1 MKSDY
6 DTALVIAQ
14 AMIQNE
20 SSGAAVTAETI
31 AAKVDLVLAINPAWR
46 SSIDRKALIA
56 HLETKFSIW
65 IGRAVTLAG
74 DDDHVAWLTASRKEG
89 WRYWPRY
96 CQMLG
101 ERWASSAVEALDTV
115 TDDILGRLEDPKRS
129 GSWDR
134 RGLVVGHVQSGK
146 TSNYCGLINKAADA
160 GYKVIIVLAG
170 LHKNLRSQTQMRLD
184 EGFLGYETMPF
195 RERPEGEMKSIG
207 VGLVDSDP
215 ALRPDYLT
223 NRADNGDF
231 SRTAANTMG
240 INPGGRPLLLVVK
253 KNPSVLRNLLFWVDR
268 ISNARDPVTNRA
280 VLVGVPLLLIDDE
293 ADNASVDT
301 GQQEFDET
309 GAPDAEH
316 DPKTINGLIRR
327 VLVSFEQSA
336 FLGYTATPF
345 ANIYIHDK
353 GRTRE
358 EGEDIF
364 PRSFIMNLPA
374 PSNYDGPV
382 RIFGLDPQDDDLG
395 SGRGLPLV
403 RQVTDHAPSLRLD
416 ERGGWMPPVHKN
428 GWQPLFEGQDVPP
441 PSIDEAIRAFLLV
454 CAVRTARGEAAAH
467 NSMLVHVTRFTSVQA
482 AVRRQVKE
490 ALTAMAR
497 RLRRGDPAMTRSF
510 QDLWERDFVPTTA
523 TVRSILRDASL
534 IDVEWAAVEQILPMV
549 SAEVEVREINGS
561 AKDILDYDTYRK
573 TGLNVI
579 AIGGDKLARGLT
591 LEGLSVSYFLRAT
604 RMYDTLMQMGRW
616 FGYHPGY
623 TDLCR
628 LYTTSDLKEWFQHI
642 TDASEELRV
651 EFDHMAAIGGT
662 PRQYGLKVRSHPVL
676 LVTSRVKMQN
686 ATTLALDFSGA
697 GQETVVFHRDP
708 AKLAMNVHATEAL
721 FSSLG
726 SCTEQSPTRRRPG
739 GTAHSWAGAR
749 LWSGIPRE
757 LVAEFLSRYSTH
769 ATAVTM
775 NSAVLSD
782 YVRSQPPGQLDRWTV
797 AVLKGDGAVLSLG
810 GEQTASVV
818 RAANERAYDLAQ
830 QRQQGRFLIRRLL
843 APRDEAIDLDD
854 VEYEDALRI
863 TTEEWQSDA
872 GRSGRQTAPDV
883 PSGPG
888 FRSVRGKRVPGEG
901 LLLIYPLDP
910 TRLDPTHGDA
920 DFQGPVIGIGVSF
933 PAKEN
938 SSKVSYTVNNVYWDL
953 EYGGSA

>member
-20 SSGAAVTAETI
+20 STGAAVTAETI
-31 AAKVDLVLAINPAWR
+31 AAKVNLVLAINPAWR
-46 SSIDRKALIA
+46 SNIDRKALIA

-101 ERWASSAVEALDTV
+101 ERWASSAVDALDTV

-195 RERPEGEMKSIG
+195 RELSEGEMKSIG

-231 SRTAANTMG
+231 SRTVANTMG
-240 INPGGRPLLLVVK
+240 INPGGRPLLLVIK
-253 KNPSVLRNLLFWVDR
+253 KNPSVLRNLLFWIDR
-268 ISNARDPVTNRA
+268 ISNGRNPATNRA

-301 GQQEFDET
+301 GQQEFDEA

-316 DPKTINGLIRR
+316 DPKTINGLIRQ

-358 EGEDIF
+358 EGEDLF

-403 RQVTDHAPSLRLD
+403 RQVTDHALSSRLD
-416 ERGGWMPPVHKN
+416 ARDGWIPPVHKN

-441 PSIDEAIRAFLLV
+441 PSIYEALRAFLLV
-454 CAVRTARGEAAAH
+454 CAVRTARGETAAH

-482 AVRRQVKE
+482 VVRRQVKE
-490 ALTAMAR
+490 ALDEMVR
-497 RLRRGDPAMTRSF
+497 RLRRGDPAMAKSF
-510 QDLWERDFVPTTA
+510 QELWERDFVPTTA
-523 TVRSILRDASL
+523 TVRSILDDASL
-534 IDVEWAAVEQILPMV
+534 TNVEWSALKQILPVV

-561 AKDILDYDTYRK
+561 AKDVLDYDVYRK

-628 LYTTSDLKEWFQHI
+628 LYTTSDLEEWFQHI

-662 PRQYGLKVRSHPVL
+662 PRQYGLKVRSHHVL

-708 AKLAMNVHATEAL
+708 AKLVINVHATEAL
-721 FSSLG
+721 LSSLG
-726 SCTEQSPTRRRPG
+726 PCTERSPTRKRPG
-739 GTAHSWAGAR
+739 GTAHHWADAK
-749 LWSGIPRE
+749 LWSGVPKEPI
-757 LVAEFLSRYSTH
+757 AEFLSRYLTH
-769 ATAVTM
+769 SSAIKM

-782 YVRSQPPGQLDRWTV
+782 YILSQPSGDLDSWTV
-797 AVLKGDGAVLSLG
+797 AVLNGEGKKLLLG
-810 GEQTASVV
+810 GEEVESLK
-818 RAANERAYDLAQ
+818 RAPNERTPGL
-830 QRQQGRFLIRRLL
+830 QQGRFTIRRLL

-854 VEYEDALRI
+854 VEYEEALRL
-863 TTEEWQSDA
+863 TVQEWQSDP
-872 GRSGRQTAPDV
+872 GRSRRQTTPDI
-883 PSGPG
+883 PSGPSL
-888 FRSVRGKRVPGEG
+888 RSVRGKRVPGGG

-910 TRLDPTHGDA
+910 TVGDIA
-920 DFQGPVIGIGVSF
+920 FEGAVIGVGVSF
-933 PAKEN
+933 PAQKN
-938 SSKVSYTVNNVYWDL
+938 SRKVSYTVNNVYWDL